1 MTEEMSELTAK
12 QMFIDMFFW
21 VAENRPS
28 WLEECI
34 TRKKAELQL
43 SETEKEKASL

>member
-1 MTEEMSELTAK
+1 MTETMNEETAK
-12 QMFIDMFFW
+12 QMFLDMFFW

-34 TRKKAELQL
+34 VRKKAELRN
-43 SETEKEKASL
+43 KKGVNK